1 MKFCGKHLN
10 QVEQAIRDHGLWS
23 RVSKSGSELVARH
36 ARCDPYDVDPLELLA
51 LMVTARA
58 RHVLAV
64 NQVKQEEGACPACIL
79 EGDHLTIAQAAQSV
93 ATRIATLD
101 REKLLDIERSRELE
115 RLQR

>member
-1 MKFCGKHLN
+1 MKFCMKHLAH
-10 QVEQAIRDHGLWS
+10 VEQAIRDHGLWN

-36 ARCDPYDVDPLELLA
+36 ARHDPYDVDPLELLA

-64 NQVKQEEGACPACIL
+64 NDAKQDEGACPSCIL

-101 REKLLDIERSRELE
+101 REKLADIERSREIE